1 MQIIHDFLTI
11 NEYSRPARK
20 IRELLGIV
28 IHWTANPAANAKQN
42 RDFFESKKTGMGGYG
57 SAHYIID
64 QNGIIIAAVPED
76 EVAYH
81 CGSSDKDPASGKV
94 YTDEARRRFGRYASE
109 SSSPNLCTIGVELCP
124 KDAAGNFT
132 DATINAAVEL
142 CADIC
147 LRYELPAQAITTHHD
162 VVGWKDCPKLWTE
175 KPQLLTAF
183 KFSVKRLTIW
193 KKVQRTKTKKKEL
206 KQKA

>member
-1 MQIIHDFLTI
+1 MQIIHDFLTR
-11 NEYSRPARK
+11 NEYSRPGKKLQKVLA
-20 IRELLGIV
+20 IV
-28 IHWTANPAANAKQN
+28 IHWTANPTANAKQN
-42 RDFFESKKTGMGGYG
+42 RDFFENKKTGMGGYG
-57 SAHYIID
+57 SAHYIIG

-81 CGSSDKDPASGKV
+81 CGTSEKDPASGKV

-132 DATINAAVEL
+132 NATIGAAVEL

-147 LRYELPAQAITTHHD
+147 RRYELPAKAITTHHD

-175 KPQLLTAF
+175 KPQLLEAF
-183 KFSVKRLTIW
+183 RQSVADKI
-193 KKVQRTKTKKKEL
+193 QRG
-206 KQKA
+206 

>member
-1 MQIIHDFLTI
+1 MQIIHDFLTR
-11 NEYSRPARK
+11 NEYSRPGQKLQKVLA
-20 IRELLGIV
+20 IV
-28 IHWTANPAANAKQN
+28 IHWTANPGANAKEN
-42 RDFFESKKTGMGGYG
+42 RDFFENKKTGMSGYG

-64 QNGIIIAAVPED
+64 QNGIIIAAIPED

-94 YTDEARRRFGRYASE
+94 YTDEARRRFGKYASE
-109 SSSPNLCTIGVELCP
+109 NSSPNLCTIGVELCP

-132 DATINAAVEL
+132 NATIGAAVEL

-147 LRYELPAQAITTHHD
+147 RRYELPAQAITTPHD

-175 KPQLLTAF
+175 KPYLLTAF
-183 KFSVKRLTIW
+183 QYTVDDKI
-193 KKVQRTKTKKKEL
+193 QRG
-206 KQKA
+206 

>member
-11 NEYSRPARK
+11 NEYSRPGRR
-20 IRELLGIV
+20 IREMLGLV
-28 IHWTANPAANAKQN
+28 IHWTANPGANAKEN
-42 RDFFESKKTGMGGYG
+42 RDFFENKKTGMGGYG

-64 QNGIIIAAVPED
+64 QNGIIVAAIPEN

-81 CGSSDKDPASGKV
+81 CGSSEKDPASGKV

-124 KDAAGNFT
+124 KDATGNFT
-132 DATINAAVEL
+132 NATINVAVEL

-147 LRYELPAQAITTHHD
+147 KRYGLTVQAITTHHNI
-162 VVGWKDCPKLWTE
+162 VGWKDCPKLWTE
-175 KPQLLTAF
+175 NPQLLEAF
-183 KFSVKRLTIW
+183 RQSVADKI
-193 KKVQRTKTKKKEL
+193 QRG
-206 KQKA
+206 

>member
-28 IHWTANPAANAKQN
+28 MHWTANPAANAKQN
-42 RDFFESKKTGMGGYG
+42 RDFFENKKTGMSGYG
-57 SAHYIID
+57 SAHYIIG

-81 CGSSDKDPASGKV
+81 CGTSEKDPASGKV

-124 KDAAGNFT
+124 KDADGNFT
-132 DATINAAVEL
+132 HATITAAVEL

-147 LRYELPAQAITTHHD
+147 GRYKLPAQAITTHHD

-175 KPQLLTAF
+175 KPYLLTAF
-183 KFSVKRLTIW
+183 QYTVDDKI
-193 KKVQRTKTKKKEL
+193 QRG
-206 KQKA
+206 

>member
-20 IRELLGIV
+20 IREVLGIV
-28 IHWTANPAANAKQN
+28 IHWTAAPQQSATDVRA
-42 RDFFESKKTGMGGYG
+42 FFENKKTGCSGYG
-57 SAHYIID
+57 SAHYIVD
-64 QNGIIIAAVPED
+64 QNGIIIAAVPEN

-81 CGSSDKDPASGKV
+81 CGTDQKDPASGKL

-109 SSSPNLCTIGVELCP
+109 SSSPNNCTIGVELCP
-124 KDAAGNFT
+124 RDAAGNFT

-147 LRYELPAQAITTHHD
+147 KRYELPAQAITTHHD
-162 VVGWKDCPKLWTE
+162 VVGWKNCPKLWTE

-183 KFSVKRLTIW
+183 QFTVENKI
-193 KKVQRTKTKKKEL
+193 QRG
-206 KQKA
+206 

>member
-42 RDFFESKKTGMGGYG
+42 RDFFENKKTGMSGYG
-57 SAHYIID
+57 SAHYIIG

-81 CGSSDKDPASGKV
+81 CGTSEKDPASGKV

-109 SSSPNLCTIGVELCP
+109 SSSPNLCTLGVELCP
-124 KDAAGNFT
+124 KDADGNFT
-132 DATINAAVEL
+132 HATITAAVEL
-142 CADIC
+142 CAVIC
-147 LRYELPAQAITTHHD
+147 RRYKLPAQAITTHHD

-175 KPQLLTAF
+175 KPYLLTAF
-183 KFSVKRLTIW
+183 QYTVDDKI
-193 KKVQRTKTKKKEL
+193 QRG
-206 KQKA
+206 

>member
-1 MQIIHDFLTI
+1 MQIIHDFLTR
-11 NEYSRPARK
+11 NEYSRPGKRLQKVLAV
-20 IRELLGIV
+20 V
-28 IHWTANPAANAKQN
+28 IHWTANPDANAKKN
-42 RDFFESKKTGMGGYG
+42 RDFFEAKKTGMGGYA

-124 KDAAGNFT
+124 TDARGDFS
-132 DATINAAVEL
+132 DATIMTAIDL

-147 LRYELPAQAITTHHD
+147 KRYGLTAEAITTHHNI
-162 VVGWKDCPKLWTE
+162 VGWKDCPRLWTE
-175 KPQLLTAF
+175 HPQLLGAF
-183 KFSVKRLTIW
+183 KLSVKDYMTR
-193 KKVQRTKTKKKEL
+193 EC
-206 KQKA
+206 

>member
-28 IHWTANPAANAKQN
+28 MHWTANPAANAKEN
-42 RDFFESKKTGMGGYG
+42 RDFFENKKTGMSGYG

-64 QNGIIIAAVPED
+64 QNGIIVAAIPEN

-81 CGSSDKDPASGKV
+81 CGSSEKDPASGKV
-94 YTDEARRRFGRYASE
+94 YTDEARRRFGRYANE
-109 SSSPNLCTIGVELCP
+109 SSSPNLCTLGVELCP
-124 KDAAGNFT
+124 TNARGNFSV
-132 DATINAAVEL
+132 ATIETAIEL

-147 LRYELPAQAITTHHD
+147 KRYGLTAQAITTHHNI
-162 VVGWKDCPKLWTE
+162 VGWKDCPKLWTE
-175 KPQLLTAF
+175 KPQLLEAF
-183 KFSVKRLTIW
+183 RQTVADKI
-193 KKVQRTKTKKKEL
+193 QRG
-206 KQKA
+206 

>member
-42 RDFFESKKTGMGGYG
+42 RDFFENKKTGMSGYG
-57 SAHYIID
+57 SAHYIIG

-81 CGSSDKDPASGKV
+81 CGTSEKDPASGKV

-109 SSSPNLCTIGVELCP
+109 SSSPNLCTIGIELCP
-124 KDAAGNFT
+124 KDADGNFT
-132 DATINAAVEL
+132 HATIDAAVEL

-147 LRYELPAQAITTHHD
+147 RRYELTVQAITTHHNI
-162 VVGWKDCPKLWTE
+162 VGWKDCPKLWTE
-175 KPQLLTAF
+175 KPYLLTAF
-183 KFSVKRLTIW
+183 QYTVDDKI
-193 KKVQRTKTKKKEL
+193 QRG
-206 KQKA
+206 